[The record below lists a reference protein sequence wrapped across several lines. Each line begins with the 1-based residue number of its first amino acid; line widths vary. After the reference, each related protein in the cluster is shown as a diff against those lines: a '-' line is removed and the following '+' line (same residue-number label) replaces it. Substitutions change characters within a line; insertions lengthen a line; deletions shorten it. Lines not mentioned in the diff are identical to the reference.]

1 MGTPEDYVNGIRLLL
16 IGFCDQ
22 FRNMDIEQQNI
33 PLWVKINK
41 LPNYLR
47 QSWLYVCSKL
57 ALSLKHCLFFHQP
70 PNAHSIQWTYWIILL
85 FFLLWRPFW
94 NENIVNLCNW
104 IHIHDNSSMNITKNG
119 IWFLLWLFF
128 FHQRKQWETSA
139 YKDKFVAILPRD
151 KKNAEFIMRSCMFTS
166 HKAHIYFE
174 TLYRTHFKYDLLFSC
189 QSTIGQWPNSHTWRI
204 YKIYQDCL
212 KWNFNLTNFLSKNDL
227 KKLIIFPWHATFHAC
242 TR

>member
-1 MGTPEDYVNGIRLLL
+1 
-16 IGFCDQ
+16 
-22 FRNMDIEQQNI
+22 MDIEQQNI

-47 QSWLYVCSKL
+47 QSGLYVYSKL
-57 ALSLKHCLFFHQP
+57 ALCLKHCLFFHQP

-85 FFLLWRPFW
+85 LFLLWRPFW

-104 IHIHDNSSMNITKNG
+104 LHIHDNSSMNITKNG

-128 FHQRKQWETSA
+128 FLQRKQWETSA

-189 QSTIGQWPNSHTWRI
+189 QNTIGQWPNGHTWRI

>member
-1 MGTPEDYVNGIRLLL
+1 M
-16 IGFCDQ
+16 FA
-22 FRNMDIEQQNI
+22 
-33 PLWVKINK
+33 
-41 LPNYLR
+41 
-47 QSWLYVCSKL
+47 QSWLWASNIASFSINHQMHTPFNEL
-57 ALSLKHCLFFHQP
+57 IELFFCFFYYDDLFEMKTS
-70 PNAHSIQWTYWIILL
+70 SIYATESIYMIIVAWISQKTAFD
-85 FFLLWRPFW
+85 FF
-94 NENIVNLCNW
+94 C
-104 IHIHDNSSMNITKNG
+104 DC
-119 IWFLLWLFF
+119 FF

-189 QSTIGQWPNSHTWRI
+189 QSTIGQWPNGHTWRI